1 MEQAKNWEDVKP
13 ITDVNWL
20 GCLLSSN
27 FKRYKLGDIAE
38 IRRIAHFAGCFFV
51 LDVQ

>member
-27 FKRYKLGDIAE
+27 LKRYKLGDIAE
-38 IRRIAHFAGCFFV
+38 IIIRMIRYCAN
-51 LDVQ
+51 